1 MKRLLCAILAVLML
15 AGTLAIAA
23 NAAGVDF
30 KDVPKDR
37 WSYQYV
43 RYATDKGYLKGVGG
57 GLFDPEGTTTRAM
70 VVTVLWRRDGSP
82 ATAWR
87 SDFKDVPDGEW
98 YSEPVIWAKDS
109 GVVMGVSADRFD
121 PDGEIT
127 REQLATMLCRYADG
141 KHIYV
146 GDRDDLSA
154 FKDKGKISD
163 WADDAVRWA
172 VAVGL
177 IAGVTSTTIEPG
189 SDATREQLATILKRF
204 DEKCVIKYAEPV
216 LISHYTEKPY
226 PLVEDADIYVST
238 EGDDSAAARRPRRS
252 GLSLAP
258 SRWSGIKKRPK
269 KPPLSSLSLRA
280 TTAIP
285 R

>member
-1 MKRLLCAILAVLML
+1 MKRLLCTILAVLML
-15 AGTLAIAA
+15 TGTLAIAA

-87 SDFKDVPDGEW
+87 PDFKDVPDGEW
-98 YSEPVIWAKDS
+98 YSEAVIWAKDS

-154 FKDKGKISD
+154 FKDKDKISD

-177 IAGVTSTTIEPG
+177 IAGVTKN
-189 SDATREQLATILKRF
+189 A
-204 DEKCVIKYAEPV
+204 
-216 LISHYTEKPY
+216 
-226 PLVEDADIYVST
+226 
-238 EGDDSAAARRPRRS
+238 
-252 GLSLAP
+252 
-258 SRWSGIKKRPK
+258 
-269 KPPLSSLSLRA
+269 
-280 TTAIP
+280 
-285 R
+285 